1 MDYRAAFNRGITLY
15 PERDV
20 LVDGDRR
27 FTWKQWGERQHR
39 LGNALLGLG
48 LKKGDRVGVVLK
60 NCAECFDAFAAG
72 AKTGIV
78 VVPINYRL
86 NPDAIC
92 TIIADAE
99 CRALLVHTEFAA
111 TVQEMSARLP
121 ALEAVIAVGGA
132 VDGLLDYESLLAS
145 ASSAEPQAVHADD
158 DLAVVIYTTGTTG
171 DPKGAMATRRSMIM
185 RMCCIAIEMQFGPED
200 RYLNSLPI
208 FHVAGIIAL
217 GALFRCATN
226 IILKD
231 FIPLEFCRTVQQEK
245 VTKAFLAPAVLNVVL
260 NFDKV
265 NEYDLSSLSRLLY
278 GASPMP
284 QEVLRRTI
292 KVLPHCDMIQAFGA
306 SECFTIVF
314 LSPGDHREALTGAG
328 RVAGRLNS
336 AGRQASLSEVR
347 VVRDDGTNVIPGEV
361 GEVIARSGQVM
372 AGYLNKPKET
382 AEAIRDGWYYTRD
395 LATVDEDGYIYIVD
409 RKSHMIITG
418 GENVYP
424 AQIENALFDHP
435 KIANVAVI
443 GVPDSK
449 WGEVVKAFIVC
460 KPGEKLTEREVI
472 EFCAPRMASY
482 AKPKSVEFLDSLPVT
497 ATGKLNKLELK
508 KKYWAGS
515 AKMIG

>member
-27 FTWKQWGERQHR
+27 FTWKQWGDRQHR

-111 TVQEMSARLP
+111 TVQEMSTRLP
-121 ALEAVIAVGGA
+121 ALEAIIAVGGA
-132 VDGLLDYESLLAS
+132 VEGLLDYESLLAS

-158 DLAVVIYTTGTTG
+158 DLAAVIYTTGTTG
-171 DPKGAMATRRSMIM
+171 DPKGAMATRRNMIM
-185 RMCCIAIEMQFGPED
+185 RMYSAAIEMQFGPED
-200 RYLNSLPI
+200 RYLGSLPM
-208 FHVAGIIAL
+208 FHAIGLIAL
-217 GALFRCATN
+217 GAVFRCATN
-226 IILKD
+226 VVVRD
-231 FIPLEFCRTVQQEK
+231 FVPLEFCQMVQQHGISK
-245 VTKAFLAPAVLNVVL
+245 TTLVPAVLNMVL
-260 NFDKV
+260 DFGKD
-265 NEYDLSSLSRLLY
+265 YDLSSMSRLLY
-278 GASPMP
+278 GGAPMP
-284 QEVLRRTI
+284 QEILRRTTKMFPRCEI
-292 KVLPHCDMIQAFGA
+292 MQALGATECLFISVLSVA
-306 SECFTIVF
+306 
-314 LSPGDHREALTGAG
+314 DHREALTGAG

-361 GEVIARSGQVM
+361 GEVIVRSGQVM

-515 AKMIG
+515 TYPKSTT